1 MLLLKV
7 TTFKPIRR
15 IILIRFTFSLYITCI
30 LMVILVGSTIW
41 INSNCEME
49 MIQSKNQRNQP
60 ESRIFESFQRP
71 KEVLNFN
78 ENFQIE
84 KAKSCFV
91 PKNHSIYSGIELLED
106 VLKSEKRP
114 KPGKSI
120 FFHETSCTED
130 GIVVLNARYFKLF
143 DLMHKMNHFFFS
155 KFFLIHKSTS
165 CNIQCYFLMFKLI
178 KK

>member
-30 LMVILVGSTIW
+30 LMMILVGSTIW

-49 MIQSKNQRNQP
+49 MIPSKNQRNQL
-60 ESRIFESFQRP
+60 ESRIFQSFQRP
-71 KEVLNFN
+71 KDVPDFI

-84 KAKSCFV
+84 QAKRCFV
-91 PKNHSIYSGIELLED
+91 PKNNSIYDDIELLED
-106 VLKSEKRP
+106 VLESEKRP

-130 GIVVLNARYFKLF
+130 GIVVLNARYFKLIHF
-143 DLMHKMNHFFFS
+143 THKMNHFFFS
-155 KFFLIHKSTS
+155 KKLLIHQSTS
-165 CNIQCYFLMFKLI
+165 CDIQCDFLMFK
-178 KK
+178 